1 MNQSPLADRHLA
13 LNAKMADFGGWL
25 MPIEYPQTG
34 AIAEYTAVRQQV
46 GIFDVSHLGKISVI
60 GAGSVDF
67 INKMVT
73 NDLTKITSGQAQY
86 TLLCN
91 ENGGVVDDLIIYRN
105 SDSDLFLIPNAS
117 NTTSVFEILQSNC
130 PAGIKVT
137 NLHKDFAVLAVQG
150 PDSAKVLGEVG
161 VVAELDY
168 MSFVHTKIGNCPV
181 ILCRTGYT
189 GEFGFEIIPA
199 WKDAQQVWDKL
210 VSAISELS
218 GAICG
223 LGARDLLRTE
233 MGYPLHGHEL
243 SLTITPVEA
252 GAGWAVGWGKEVF
265 RGRNVL
271 LKQKESGSKL
281 KLKAIVATDR
291 RIPRKDMQ
299 VKDLNGQIIGVV
311 TSGTF
316 SPALKKGIGLALIDS
331 NVKKDDQVLIDIR
344 GNDSTF
350 KVVSLPF
357 VPSKVR

>member
-91 ENGGVVDDLIIYRN
+91 EDGGVVDDLIIYRN

-130 PAGIKVT
+130 PAGIEVT

-150 PDSAKVLGEVG
+150 PHSAKVLSEVG

-168 MSFVHTKIGNCPV
+168 MSFVHAKIDNCPV

-199 WKDAQQVWDKL
+199 WKDAQLVWDKL
-210 VSAISELS
+210 VLAVTQFA

-252 GAGWAVGWGKEVF
+252 GASWAVGWGKAEF

-281 KLKAIVATDR
+281 KLKAIIATDR
-291 RIPRKDMQ
+291 GIPRKDMQ
-299 VKDLNGQIIGVV
+299 VKDLNGQVIGVV

-350 KVVSLPF
+350 KVVTLPF

>member
-1 MNQSPLADRHLA
+1 MNQSPLSDIHLA

-34 AIAEYTAVRQQV
+34 VIAEYTAVRQRV

-60 GAGSVDF
+60 GDGSIDYL
-67 INKMVT
+67 NKMLT
-73 NDLTKITSGQAQY
+73 NDLNRITSGQAQY

-91 ENGGVVDDLIIYRN
+91 EDGGVVDDLIVYRN
-105 SDSDLFLIPNAS
+105 SDADLFLIPNAS
-117 NTTSVFEILQSNC
+117 NTTSVFRILKSNC
-130 PAGIKVT
+130 PAGIEVT
-137 NLHKDFAVLAVQG
+137 NMHKDFGVFAVQG
-150 PDSAKVLGEVG
+150 PDSTRVLTKVG

-168 MSFVHTKIGNCPV
+168 MSFVKIRIDNHPV

-210 VSAISELS
+210 VLVIRELS

-252 GAGWAVGWGKEVF
+252 GAGWAVGWGKAEF

-281 KLKAIVATDR
+281 KLKAIIATDR
-291 RIPRKDMQ
+291 GIPRKDMQ
-299 VKDLNGQIIGVV
+299 VKDLNGQQVGVV

-316 SPALKKGIGLALIDS
+316 SPALKKGIGLVLIDA
-331 NVKKDDQVLIDIR
+331 NLKKDDQVLIDIR
-344 GNDSTF
+344 GKDSAF
-350 KVVSLPF
+350 KVASLPF
-357 VPSKVR
+357 VASKVR